1 MREPSFPPCA
11 DAEGDEIRL
20 RGFNTLTFDVV
31 GTLID
36 FETGILDWFRPVL
49 GRHGVS
55 KTDEEILTAF
65 AAVEDKYQ
73 RETPEKPFTEMLPL
87 IYRDMAFGWGFGF
100 RDEDAEG
107 FRNSIR
113 SWPPF
118 PDTVEALEELGRRYR
133 LVAVTNADAWALE
146 HMSAN
151 RGDPFQEMV
160 TCDEVGLNKPS
171 PRVFEYTLDKLAL
184 AGVEKKDIL
193 HTAQSQYHD
202 IVPASALGFATMWIE
217 RRHGKGGF
225 GATPRP
231 QRISTPTFHAASMA
245 DFVRQV
251 REEQ

>member
-1 MREPSFPPCA
+1 M
-11 DAEGDEIRL
+11 GD
-20 RGFNTLTFDVV
+20 FNTLTFDVV

-55 KTDEEILTAF
+55 KSDEEILSAF
-65 AAVEDKYQ
+65 AAAEDGYQ

-87 IYRDMAFGWGFGF
+87 IYREMASGWGIGP
-100 RDEDAEG
+100 REEDAEG
-107 FRNSIR
+107 FRDSIR

-118 PDTVEALEELGRRYR
+118 PDTVGALEELGTRYR
-133 LVAVTNADAWALE
+133 LVAVTNADAWALG

-151 RGDPFQEMV
+151 MGDPFQERV
-160 TCDEVGLNKPS
+160 TCDEVGVNKPS
-171 PRVFEYTLDKLAL
+171 PRVFEYVLDKLAP
-184 AGVEKKDIL
+184 AGVKKRDIL

-202 IVPASALGFATMWIE
+202 IAPATEMGLATMWIE
-217 RRHGKGGF
+217 RRHGKNGF

-231 QRISTPTFHAASMA
+231 EEVVTPTFHATGMA

-251 REEQ
+251 RGEQQPQKATRP